1 MRATYDYD
9 AVVVGAG
16 PNGLAAAIRIAQHG
30 FSTIVLERN
39 QEIGGGCR
47 TEALTLPGFLH
58 DVGSAIHPLAL
69 GSPFFSRLPLQEH
82 GLEWIQPEIP
92 LAHLINS
99 DKVVLLRKSV
109 SETVEGLGLDATSY
123 RRLFEPLVSKWESL
137 LSEFLQ
143 PIIHLPRHPYLVAE
157 FGRLALASVESLVQ
171 TRFSRDGPV
180 KALLGGL
187 AAHSSLPLA
196 ASGSAAFALILG
208 MLGHAVGWPLPRGG
222 AKSIVGALSEHLRR
236 IGGTV
241 QTGISVT
248 SLSQLPPSRVV
259 LFDVTPRQLVQIAGQ
274 DLPIRYRKALER
286 FKYGPGIFKID
297 YALDGP
303 IPWIQE
309 DCAKCGTIHLGG
321 TFEEIAKA
329 EFEVS
334 QGRHPRRP
342 FVLLSQPTLF
352 DSTRAPQGCHVIW
365 LYCHVPS
372 RSTFNMM
379 NLIEAQIARFAPGF
393 PRRVIARHVTS
404 TADLEKSNPN
414 LVDGTI
420 NGGANNL
427 WQVVAR
433 PVLSA
438 VPYRTPLKNIYLCS
452 SSTPPGGGVHGMC
465 GFHAANLAL
474 KQLFRKSSN

>member
-1 MRATYDYD
+1 MRTTYEYD
-9 AVVVGAG
+9 AVIVGAG

-30 FSTIVLERN
+30 FSTIVLEGN
-39 QEIGGGCR
+39 QKIGGGCR

-69 GSPFFSRLPLQEH
+69 GSPFFSSLPLQEY
-82 GLEWIQPEIP
+82 GLEWLQPEIP

-99 DKVVLLRKSV
+99 DKAVFLRKSV
-109 SETVEGLGLDATSY
+109 GETAEGLGPDAASY

-137 LSEFLQ
+137 LAEFLQ

-157 FGRLALASVESLVQ
+157 FGRLALASVERLLQ
-171 TRFSRDGPV
+171 TRFSRDGLV
-180 KALLGGL
+180 GALLGGL
-187 AAHSSLPLA
+187 AAHSSLPLDA
-196 ASGSAAFALILG
+196 RGSAAFALILG

-222 AKSIVGALSEHLRR
+222 AKSIAGASSEHLRR

-241 QTGISVT
+241 QTGVPVM
-248 SLSQLPPSRVV
+248 SLAQLPRSRVV
-259 LFDVTPRQLVQIAGQ
+259 LFDVTPRQLVQIAGK
-274 DLPIRYRKALER
+274 DLPIRYRKALDR

-309 DCAKCGTIHLGG
+309 DCGKCGTIHLGG

-329 EFEVS
+329 ESQVS
-334 QGRHPRRP
+334 QGRHPRCP
-342 FVLLSQPTLF
+342 FVLLSQPTMF
-352 DSTRAPQGCHVIW
+352 DSTRAPLGCHVIW

-372 RSTFNMM
+372 RSTFNML

-393 PRRVIARHVTS
+393 SKRVIARHVTS
-404 TADLEKSNPN
+404 TADLEKGNPN

-427 WQVVAR
+427 WQVIAR

-438 VPYRTPLKNIYLCS
+438 VPYRTPLKNIYICS

-474 KQLFRKSSN
+474 RQLFRCTK

>member
-1 MRATYDYD
+1 MRTTYEYD
-9 AVVVGAG
+9 AVIVGAG

-30 FSTIVLERN
+30 FSTIVLEGN
-39 QEIGGGCR
+39 QKIGGGCR

-69 GSPFFSRLPLQEH
+69 GSPFFSSLPLQEY
-82 GLEWIQPEIP
+82 GLEWLQPEIP

-99 DKVVLLRKSV
+99 DKAVFLRKSV
-109 SETVEGLGLDATSY
+109 GETAEGLGPDAASY

-137 LSEFLQ
+137 LAEFLQ

-157 FGRLALASVESLVQ
+157 FGRLALASVERLLQ
-171 TRFSRDGPV
+171 TRFSRDGLV
-180 KALLGGL
+180 GALLGGL
-187 AAHSSLPLA
+187 AAHSSLPLDA
-196 ASGSAAFALILG
+196 RGSAAFALILG

-222 AKSIVGALSEHLRR
+222 AKSIAGTLSEHLRR

-241 QTGISVT
+241 QTGVPVM
-248 SLSQLPPSRVV
+248 SLAQLPRSRVV
-259 LFDVTPRQLVQIAGQ
+259 LFDVTPRQLVQIAGK
-274 DLPIRYRKALER
+274 DLPIRYRKALDR

-309 DCAKCGTIHLGG
+309 DCGKCGTIHLGG

-329 EFEVS
+329 ESQVS
-334 QGRHPRRP
+334 QGRHPRCP
-342 FVLLSQPTLF
+342 FVLLSQPTMF
-352 DSTRAPQGCHVIW
+352 DSTRAPLGCHVIW

-372 RSTFNMM
+372 RSTFNML

-393 PRRVIARHVTS
+393 SKRVIARHVTS
-404 TADLEKSNPN
+404 TADLEKGNPN

-427 WQVVAR
+427 WQVIAR

-438 VPYRTPLKNIYLCS
+438 VPYRTPLKNIYICS

-474 KQLFRKSSN
+474 RQLFRCTK